1 MTQLLHALK
10 MTLIDAQ
17 IFNQNLN
24 LTRMTLRQ
32 IWKSIMLDDVLP
44 ELSVINIMKL
54 VVALKDFAFHDKYLT
69 VTDLMTADT
78 NDHKLEYITENS
90 YLLPTIILIVIY
102 DPKAY
107 FDQQDPAQT

>member
-1 MTQLLHALK
+1 MTQLKLHALK

-17 IFNQNLN
+17 ILALKITNQNLN

-44 ELSVINIMKL
+44 ELSVMNIMKL
-54 VVALKDFAFHDKYLT
+54 VDALKDFTFHDKDLT

-78 NDHKLEYITENS
+78 NDNKPINMKPY
-90 YLLPTIILIVIY
+90 
-102 DPKAY
+102 
-107 FDQQDPAQT
+107 